1 MSQYFPKPYQPF
13 GGGIKVKVDFSLKI
27 FHMLI
32 FQIYFKNISNFALKT
47 NLDSQKIEV
56 CKLDIN
62 KLAPVPVDVSKL
74 SDKSK
79 K

>member
-1 MSQYFPKPYQPF
+1 
-13 GGGIKVKVDFSLKI
+13 
-27 FHMLI
+27 MLI
-32 FQIYFKNISNFALKT
+32 FQIYLKNISNFALKT

-62 KLAPVPVDVSKL
+62 KLAPVPVDVIKL